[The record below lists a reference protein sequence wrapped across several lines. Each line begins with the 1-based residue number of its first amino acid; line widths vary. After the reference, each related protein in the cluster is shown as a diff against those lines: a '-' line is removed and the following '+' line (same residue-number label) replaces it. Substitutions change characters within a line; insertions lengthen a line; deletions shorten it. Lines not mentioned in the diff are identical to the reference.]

1 MAKTRAFL
9 ALDVGEKR
17 IGVAI
22 ADSDVRIAV
31 PLLTIEVE
39 KTDALDEV
47 RRLIG
52 YHDVDTL
59 VVGYP
64 RNQAGEATAQTAY
77 VENFV
82 SQLGDVPAE
91 IVYRDE
97 SLTSV
102 LAEDHL
108 RKTRKS
114 YTKADIDMNAAAII
128 LADYIEEE
136 VRV

>member
-1 MAKTRAFL
+1 M

-31 PLLTIEVE
+31 PLMTIEGAE
-39 KTDALDEV
+39 TDPYSEV

-52 YHDVDTL
+52 YHDINVL

-64 RNQAGEATAQTAY
+64 RNQSGEATAQTAF
-77 VENFV
+77 VEDFV
-82 SQLGDVPAE
+82 AQLGDIPAE
-91 IVYRDE
+91 IIYRDE

-102 LAEDHL
+102 LAEEYL
-108 RKTRKS
+108 RKTRKN

-128 LADYIEEE
+128 LSDYIEDEAIS
-136 VRV
+136 

>member
-1 MAKTRAFL
+1 M

-31 PLLTIEVE
+31 PLTTIDTVT
-39 KTDALDEV
+39 TDAFDET
-47 RRLIG
+47 RRLLG
-52 YHDVDTL
+52 YHDVDVL

-64 RNQAGEATAQTAY
+64 RNQSGEPTAQTAY
-77 VENFV
+77 VEDFM
-82 SQLGDVPAE
+82 SQLSDIPAE

-108 RKTRKS
+108 RKTRKNYS
-114 YTKADIDMNAAAII
+114 KADIDMNAAAII
-128 LADYIEEE
+128 LADYLEEDA
-136 VRV
+136 

>member
-1 MAKTRAFL
+1 MTKTKAYM

-31 PLLTIEVE
+31 PLMTIEGAE
-39 KTDALDEV
+39 TDPYSEV

-52 YHDVDTL
+52 YHDINVL

-64 RNQAGEATAQTAY
+64 RNQSGEATAQTAF
-77 VENFV
+77 VEDFV
-82 SQLGDVPAE
+82 AQLGDIPAE
-91 IVYRDE
+91 IIYRDE

-102 LAEDHL
+102 LAEEYL
-108 RKTRKS
+108 RKTRKN

-128 LADYIEEE
+128 LSDYIEDEAIS
-136 VRV
+136 

>member
-1 MAKTRAFL
+1 MTKTRAFM

-22 ADSDVRIAV
+22 ADSDVCIAV
-31 PLLTIEVE
+31 PLVTIETGAVS
-39 KTDALDEV
+39 AIDEV

-52 YHDVDTL
+52 YHDIDTL

-77 VENFV
+77 VEDFV
-82 SQLGDVPAE
+82 AQLGVIDSA

-108 RKTRKS
+108 RKTRKN

-136 VRV
+136 VRA